1 MVLGDKN
8 LWNVCADLCSLAV
21 DSYCLGSTA
30 QLKLIYSSRARKCL
44 SIDARSIYL
53 RQIMVSVKDDLCSL
67 AVDSRCLDCITFHW
81 CQTWLPETWSM
92 RLNFFTKSLVLYWP
106 SLEPKVI
113 TCFIHWILIS
123 YYYVSLWLKSGTGGR
138 LCTLSTSIFISVLR
152 GQIWKQI
159 ITKCGGPNP
168 GLKLAQKCFCTEFGP
183 VVTSRVI
190 LVKLINS

>member
-1 MVLGDKN
+1 MPDIIRKCLYGNFKEIKLNLESEIMVLGDKN
-8 LWNVCADLCSLAV
+8 LWNVCADLCSLAMY
-21 DSYCLGSTA
+21 SYCLGSTA

-113 TCFIHWILIS
+113 TCFIHWIHIS
-123 YYYVSLWLKSGTGGR
+123 YYYVSLWLKSGTGRR
-138 LCTLSTSIFISVLR
+138 LYTLSTSIFKMWWPQS
-152 GQIWKQI
+152 
-159 ITKCGGPNP
+159 
-168 GLKLAQKCFCTEFGP
+168 GLKIGP
-183 VVTSRVI
+183 EMFLHWIWTSGHI
-190 LVKLINS
+190 